1 MFMQLFSSSAIDF
14 IYKEVEKVVSLWQ
27 AKDVIEEHGPS
38 EKAINGPTSASGDE
52 ISKLQRTPGEEKINT
67 LKEENTQ
74 EAAVL
79 NGVS

>member
-1 MFMQLFSSSAIDF
+1 M
-14 IYKEVEKVVSLWQ
+14 KTGQ

-52 ISKLQRTPGEEKINT
+52 IPKLPRTPGEEKTKN
-67 LKEENTQ
+67 LKEESTQ

>member
-1 MFMQLFSSSAIDF
+1 M
-14 IYKEVEKVVSLWQ
+14 
-27 AKDVIEEHGPS
+27 IEEHGPS

-52 ISKLQRTPGEEKINT
+52 IPKLQRTPGEEKSTT

>member
-1 MFMQLFSSSAIDF
+1 MFMQLFSSSAIDV

-27 AKDVIEEHGPS
+27 AKDVIEEHGSS

>member
-1 MFMQLFSSSAIDF
+1 MDGMTESDTASVNENGLG
-14 IYKEVEKVVSLWQ
+14 
-27 AKDVIEEHGPS
+27 KDVIEEHGPS

-52 ISKLQRTPGEEKINT
+52 IPKLQRTPGEEKINT